1 MRVVEFYLISLI
13 TTQINA
19 TTIKPRIDRASSAS
33 SMLETPQC

>member
-13 TTQINA
+13 TTQIHA
-19 TTIKPRIDRASSAS
+19 TTIKPRIDRATSAS